1 MTNDISNNISL
12 RIHNI
17 LGVKKMDEIKTIRK
31 LTPLLAIRKQCL
43 SCVGSAKDVSTCGG
57 HGLNPLYDYCHFFP
71 YRMGR
76 GRPSVKI
83 IRKFCLQCMGDS
95 PSLVREC
102 TTTYCNCY
110 PYRFGT
116 NPTLAGKGRGR
127 SAEAMDAIRP
137 KRQGPIK
144 EISSQNRLSAMR

>member
-1 MTNDISNNISL
+1 M
-12 RIHNI
+12 
-17 LGVKKMDEIKTIRK
+17 RK
-31 LTPLLAIRKQCL
+31 LGTTIKKQTPGRAIRAQCL
-43 SCVGSAKDVSTCGG
+43 TCVGSAKDVPNCGG
-57 HGLNPLYDYCHFFP
+57 HGENPLFDYCHFFP

-102 TTTYCNCY
+102 KTTNCNCY
-110 PYRFGT
+110 SYRFGT
-116 NPTLAGKGRGR
+116 NPSLAGKGRGR
-127 SAEAMDAIRP
+127 SAEAMDAIRA
-137 KRQGPIK
+137 KKQGPIK

>member
-1 MTNDISNNISL
+1 V

-17 LGVKKMDEIKTIRK
+17 LGLKRRCKIKTAKRK
-31 LTPLLAIRKQCL
+31 TTPCRAIRAQCL
-43 SCVGSAKDVSTCGG
+43 NCVGSAKDVKNCCG
-57 HGLNPLYDYCHFFP
+57 HGLIPLYDYCHFFP

-83 IRKFCLQCMGDS
+83 IRKFCLHCMGGS
-95 PSLVREC
+95 PSLIKKC

-110 PYRFGT
+110 QYRFGT
-116 NPTLAGKGRGR
+116 NPTLAGKRRGR
-127 SAEAMDAIRP
+127 SAEAMAAIRP
-137 KRQGPIK
+137 NRQGLIK

>member
-1 MTNDISNNISL
+1 VAAHNDKGYFKRHFN
-12 RIHNI
+12 
-17 LGVKKMDEIKTIRK
+17 VKRRHKIKTIK
-31 LTPLLAIRKQCL
+31 NMTPGHAIRAFCVK
-43 SCVGSAKDVSTCGG
+43 CVGGVLGDVKKCGG
-57 HGLNPLYDYCHFFP
+57 DGKNPTFDTCSFFP